1 MEEDSIVPPRAFPRR
16 AIGRAVAEGIADL
29 IPGASLLT
37 NIYAVTHPRIED
49 VDRTRWERD
58 ISARANDHSATLKRV
73 VSAFLRMQ
81 VNHQHANAAQ
91 QLSFLRGGMITT
103 LEVIAREG
111 LSPKLEAELQG
122 KFESTSADV
131 ERLLD
136 GLDAALFAMSSAGD
150 NSQFTEILQEAVF
163 GSFGKSS
170 IRESILY
177 LLQSSGDPIEHQK
190 LLAERICSSIDHFNA
205 SLTKLRNYATIS
217 VSL

>member
-1 MEEDSIVPPRAFPRR
+1 MEEEPIVPPRAFPRR
-16 AIGRAVAEGIADL
+16 AIGRAVAEGMADL

-58 ISARANDHSATLKRV
+58 ISARSNEHSETLKRV

-81 VNHQHANAAQ
+81 ANHQQANAAQ
-91 QLSFLRGGMITT
+91 QLSFIRGGMITT
-103 LEVIAREG
+103 LEVIARDG
-111 LSPKLEAELQG
+111 LTSELETELRR

-131 ERLLD
+131 ERLLE

-150 NSQFTEILQEAVF
+150 NSQFTEVLHEAVF
-163 GSFGKSS
+163 GSFGKST
-170 IRESILY
+170 IRDSILH
-177 LLQSSGDPIEHQK
+177 LLRSRDDPIERQQ
-190 LLAERICSSIDHFNA
+190 LLAERICSNIDHFNA
-205 SLTKLRNYATIS
+205 SLMKLSKYATSS